1 MIVSPLFSISFYN
14 LFFNCSYSQQTA
26 LGVFIPECHPEDGSF
41 LSEQCNVTSGE
52 CWCVDNNGNEK
63 PNTRAQVQRGTRN
76 CSDASKGDANLNS
89 KFLK

>member
-14 LFFNCSYSQQTA
+14 LFFNCSYSQQKH
-26 LGVFIPECHPEDGSF
+26 LGIFIPECHPEDGSF
-41 LSEQCNVTSGE
+41 LPEQCNVTSGE
-52 CWCVDNNGNEK
+52 CWCVDNNGDEK

-76 CSDASKGDANLNS
+76 CSDASKGDANLNR